1 VETGLAEEA
10 RAQYDGHDQVGAFL
24 VYYVCSPDDAAQ
36 VARVVDEQIDE
47 LVKTLTADDLDRIK
61 SKIATAATLQGE
73 LPAGRMHRLGRLWT
87 TTGEYRSLEEELER
101 INAVTLDDL
110 RGVYAEFPFRP
121 RVNGHLHPA

>member
-1 VETGLAEEA
+1 
-10 RAQYDGHDQVGAFL
+10 VGAFL